1 MLIKVSLK
9 KNHEKYSHTVQI
21 HNRTIKK
28 MKNYFKK
35 LCICLKEL
43 QKMQIFIGKMN
54 QQYTCEIQNITKH
67 TSKKIESNTPPR
79 PPPATRPKKKTSLN
93 KKNHHWITIW
103 NILQFKDDK

>member
-1 MLIKVSLK
+1 
-9 KNHEKYSHTVQI
+9 
-21 HNRTIKK
+21 

-54 QQYTCEIQNITKH
+54 QQYTCEIHNITKH
-67 TSKKIESNTPPR
+67 TSKKIESNAAYTSRAPH
-79 PPPATRPKKKTSLN
+79 PPPTRRDPAKKKKN
-93 KKNHHWITIW
+93 FFKQKKHHWITIW